1 MACCL
6 ALTILFSGVYRAWRA
21 ITPAR
26 AERAF
31 APPARWPAPGDAV
44 IAPTPAPGR
53 DRTRPARN
61 RIARACVVIGLAWFT
76 SGLLVAHVLPVVEIN
91 SITIDLA
98 FHASGLVLAAAGA
111 VVLTGRRPLPR
122 GVLA

>member
-6 ALTILFSGVYRAWRA
+6 ALTIVFSWAYRAWRA

-26 AERAF
+26 AERRF

-44 IAPTPAPGR
+44 IAPTPEPR
-53 DRTRPARN
+53 RERTRSTRD
-61 RIARACVVIGLAWFT
+61 RIARAGIVTGLAWFT
-76 SGLLVAHVLPVVEIN
+76 SGLLVAHVLHVVEIN
-91 SITIDLA
+91 SIAMDLA
-98 FHASGLVLAAAGA
+98 FHTSGLWLAAGGA
-111 VVLTGRRPLPR
+111 VVLTGRRASSR